1 MKINWISW
9 QFFRDVPAVDANG
22 VITNF
27 TDGNATTNSFSLLV
41 KLTCQ
46 TGNNG
51 TKTVEI
57 VVPLKYL
64 GNFCKILEVPLI
76 NCEVTL
82 DLNWS
87 ENCVI
92 VATNVAVQATTFSI
106 TDRKRYV
113 PVVTLSTQDNAK
125 RLELLKSGFK
135 RTMNW
140 NKYQSKG

>member
-9 QFFRDVPAVDANG
+9 QFFRDVPVVDANG

-41 KLTCQ
+41 KLTGQ

-92 VATNVAVQATTFSI
+92 VATNVAVQATAFSI
-106 TDRKRYV
+106 TD
-113 PVVTLSTQDNAK
+113 TNFMFQL
-125 RLELLKSGFK
+125 
-135 RTMNW
+135 
-140 NKYQSKG
+140 